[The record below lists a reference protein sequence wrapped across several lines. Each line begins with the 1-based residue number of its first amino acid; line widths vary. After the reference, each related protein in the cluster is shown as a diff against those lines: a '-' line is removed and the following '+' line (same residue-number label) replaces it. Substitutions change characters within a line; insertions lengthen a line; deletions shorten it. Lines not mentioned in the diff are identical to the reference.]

1 MILSTTK
8 CSVVI
13 CTTKKQYKGFCA
25 GFALFRYDLA

>member
-1 MILSTTK
+1 MK

-25 GFALFRYDLA
+25 GFALFRYDFA